1 MELSEEQ
8 TLAFN
13 KYIDGKNIFITGPGG
28 SGKSELIRK
37 IHAHAQSENKKIQVC
52 ALTGCAAVLLK
63 CKAKT
68 IHSWSGIGIAHA
80 PNDEIVD
87 KISKN
92 FFRKKVWKHIDVLII
107 DEVSMMSL
115 KIFNLLNQIAQTIR
129 KNRKPFGNIQVIFCG
144 DFYQLPPVPN
154 NNQLLEDIESAQFCF
169 ESENW
174 LSTFDKDCQI
184 PLKKIF
190 RQQDPV
196 YIDILNQ
203 IREGRL
209 RSSSYKTLLQYVGR
223 EIPQDAIIKP
233 TKLFP
238 TRNKVDTINHGE
250 MEKLT
255 DDMKIY
261 EIKTELNLPMTTKEQ
276 QQRAQFSRDDV
287 QRELQYLNSTVLC
300 EKTVR
305 LKKGA
310 QVMCIINMEL
320 SSGEM
325 LCNGSQGIILDITP
339 NNLPLVK
346 FTNGV
351 EMVMEPHIWTSETIP
366 GIGLSQIPLI
376 LAWALTI
383 HKSQGATMDIAEID
397 IGSGIFECG
406 QTYVALSR
414 IKSLE
419 GLYLTS
425 FDVSK
430 IKINKKVKKFYD
442 SGA

>member
-1 MELSEEQ
+1 M
-8 TLAFN
+8 
-13 KYIDGKNIFITGPGG
+13 
-28 SGKSELIRK
+28 
-37 IHAHAQSENKKIQVC
+37 
-52 ALTGCAAVLLK
+52 
-63 CKAKT
+63 
-68 IHSWSGIGIAHA
+68 
-80 PNDEIVD
+80 
-87 KISKN
+87 
-92 FFRKKVWKHIDVLII
+92 
-107 DEVSMMSL
+107 
-115 KIFNLLNQIAQTIR
+115 
-129 KNRKPFGNIQVIFCG
+129 
-144 DFYQLPPVPN
+144 
-154 NNQLLEDIESAQFCF
+154 
-169 ESENW
+169 
-174 LSTFDKDCQI
+174 
-184 PLKKIF
+184 
-190 RQQDPV
+190 